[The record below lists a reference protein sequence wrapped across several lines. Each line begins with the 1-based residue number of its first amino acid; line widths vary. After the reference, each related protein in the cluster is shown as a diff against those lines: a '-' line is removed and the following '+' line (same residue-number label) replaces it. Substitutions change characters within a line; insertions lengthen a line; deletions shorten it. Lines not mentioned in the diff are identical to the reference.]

1 MKKNL
6 ILLFIVFLLS
16 GCTVDYQLTID
27 KDGKVSEDA
36 RAMEDKEFFKEYSKS
51 SIGRVVGFLIDPYS
65 EELNKNNYNTN
76 TIINSDTGGANLS
89 KQYDSVEDYSKNTK
103 LVGQFSDKVIYKEDG
118 SKVTLS
124 VKGKL
129 SDQEQNQD
137 KFPIDSATIIIELP
151 FEVTE
156 NNADKI
162 VGRKYVWNLESGKEK
177 EIKIVY
183 NKNKIAKD
191 NENNI
196 VIYVLIGAVVLII
209 IGIIAVFNIKSKRE
223 EMNKI

>member
-27 KDGKVSEDA
+27 KDGKVSEDT

-103 LVGQFSDKVIYKEDG
+103 LVSQFSDKVIYKEDG

>member
-27 KDGKVSEDA
+27 KNGKVSEDA
-36 RAMEDKEFFKEYSKS
+36 RAMEDQEFFKEYNKS
-51 SIGRVVGFLIDPYS
+51 SIGRVVGFLIEPYS
-65 EELNKNNYNTN
+65 EELNKNNYTTN
-76 TIINSDTGGANLS
+76 TIINKSTGGANLS
-89 KQYDSVEDYSKNTK
+89 KEYSSVEEYSKNTK
-103 LVGQFSDKVIYKEDG
+103 LVGQFSDNVIYKEDG

-151 FEVTE
+151 FEVTD

-162 VGRKYVWNLESGKEK
+162 VGRKYIWNLESGKEK
-177 EIKIVY
+177 EIKLVY

-191 NENNI
+191 NGDNI
-196 VIYVLIGAVVLII
+196 VIFVVIGAIVLIVIGVV
-209 IGIIAVFNIKSKRE
+209 AVFNFKAKRE

>member
-27 KDGKVSEDA
+27 KDGKVSEDT